1 MKTYILEGIVTALSS
16 ISHNGGEKNGI
27 VTQLRREKF
36 VQKNGKVIEVPVISG
51 NSIRGKMRDIAAIEI
66 LTKTDGVKIKV
77 DGDSF
82 NLLFTGGSLEST
94 GSVGINIDKVRQ
106 MRKDMPMLSVLGG
119 SVGNVILPGK
129 LDMGKMIPIAK
140 ETLHIIPEKF
150 HGTDEIKSIWEYCQ
164 VEMNTRKDDSKDEN
178 YREFLNEDEKKK
190 GNPVQMMYHVETLA
204 AGTRFYWKIC
214 LRDTNDI
221 ETGAFLQTL
230 QKWSEQAS
238 QVGGNGRVGHG
249 ALKVELMETKAIDS
263 NVKFDND
270 EFVTFVDKYNEAK
283 KDVSDYFEKGISKTL
298 FDSKNNG

>member
-16 ISHNGGEKNGI
+16 ISHNGGERNGL

-36 VQKNGKVIEVPVISG
+36 VQANGKVVEVPVISG
-51 NSIRGKMRDIAAIEI
+51 NSIRGKIRDLSAIEI
-66 LTKTDGVKIKV
+66 LSKIDGTKIKI
-77 DGDSF
+77 DADSF

-94 GSVGINIDKVRQ
+94 GSEGINLTKVRQ

-129 LDMGKMIPIAK
+129 LDMGKLIPIVK
-140 ETLHIIPEKF
+140 ETIHLIPEKF
-150 HGTDEIKSIWEYCQ
+150 HGKEEIKSIWEYCQ
-164 VEMNTRKDDSKDEN
+164 VEMNTRKDDAKDEN
-178 YREFLNEDEKKK
+178 LREYLTDEAKEDKIKS
-190 GNPVQMMYHVETLA
+190 QMIYYTETLA

-221 ETGAFLQTL
+221 ETGAFLNTL

-249 ALKVELMETKAIDS
+249 ALKVELTETKVVDS
-263 NVKFDND
+263 DIKFDND
-270 EFVTFVDKYNEAK
+270 EFVKFIDKYNDSK
-283 KDVSDYFEKGISKTL
+283 KDVSDYFEKGISKKL
-298 FDSKNNG
+298 FDNKNG